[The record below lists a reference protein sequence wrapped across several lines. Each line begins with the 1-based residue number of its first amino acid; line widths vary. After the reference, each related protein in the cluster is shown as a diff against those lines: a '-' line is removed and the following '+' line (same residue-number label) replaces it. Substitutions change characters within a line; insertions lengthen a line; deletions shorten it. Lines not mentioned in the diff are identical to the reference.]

1 MTKKLLI
8 NHDRFINKKSK
19 IVAKKYATFFNGY
32 AKENYS
38 LKENNCLCKK
48 KDDQFVSLVDRYSV
62 EFDTVICKNCGLVR
76 APKYFRN
83 QDVLDLYKNHYRYIM
98 YNVSDEDEKSF
109 VAPEDFGA
117 SVLD

>member
-38 LKENNCLCKK
+38 LKEISVYVKK
-48 KDDQFVSLVDRYSV
+48 KMINLFHWLIDIL
-62 EFDTVICKNCGLVR
+62 
-76 APKYFRN
+76 
-83 QDVLDLYKNHYRYIM
+83 
-98 YNVSDEDEKSF
+98 
-109 VAPEDFGA
+109 
-117 SVLD
+117 